1 MAQSEIRSELVQ
13 FIRQYIPSVEHL
25 EVLLLVSALPDRSWT
40 VEGIDQVI
48 QSSVPAVAE
57 RAQELCAQGFLVEQK
72 HEDETARYQFQ
83 PRSEELRRLVAELAT
98 TYRERR
104 VRVIE
109 AIYAP
114 PSPMDEFSR
123 AFQFR
128 KDK

>member
-1 MAQSEIRSELVQ
+1 MAQSEIRPELLQ

-48 QSSVPAVAE
+48 QSSVSAVTE
-57 RAQELCAQGFLVEQK
+57 RVLELCRQGFLVEHKQ
-72 HEDETARYQFQ
+72 EGGAGRYQFQ
-83 PRSEELRRLVAELAT
+83 PNSEELRRLVAELAA

-123 AFQFR
+123 AFRLR
-128 KDK
+128 KDN

>member
-40 VEGIDQVI
+40 VEAIDQVI
-48 QSSVPAVAE
+48 QSSVLAVTE
-57 RAQELCAQGFLVEQK
+57 RVRELCAQGLLVEQK
-72 HEDETARYQFQ
+72 QDGGPVRYQFQ
-83 PRSEELRRLVAELAT
+83 PNSEELRRLVAELAT

-123 AFQFR
+123 AFRLR
-128 KDK
+128 KDR